1 MLAILDESLPS
12 ELEQGGA
19 AAYAV
24 LSALAICAQA
34 AREGTHILFASR
46 SVYQR
51 LRAYHD
57 QLDRRT
63 TAVLLRAEERLTQL
77 GQMRDFVERALRVSV
92 LPPPSVPHR
101 ITNGKRV
108 ELVLPVG
115 LIDQHSSLL
124 AAPLLMVENL
134 NDRRC
139 YLKIAESVVRSDQM
153 PDLSWLHVVPL
164 RSDIQL
170 GGGSTLATLFSHV
183 NTQSERIGIA
193 IADSDAKYPGG
204 ANGDTATALHHAATA
219 APVSALLEHHVL
231 GVRTIENC
239 IPRAE
244 LRAIAAELDP
254 VQLYRFERLEAV
266 FASSPFWKVVPVKA
280 GIRCFEVGQ
289 ASAESQFWTALLGG
303 RTCTQGP
310 QCATKKRCSTY
321 KIPPVS
327 DQLLVR
333 AVSRHAYLSITR
345 QCMDGMADL
354 WRDLV
359 VLLYSFF
366 CGAERVTVL

>member
-19 AAYAV
+19 ATHAV

-57 QLDRRT
+57 QLDKRT

-77 GQMRDFVERALRVSV
+77 GQMRDFVERALRVAV
-92 LPPPSVPHR
+92 VPPPGLPHR

-124 AAPLLMVENL
+124 AAPVLMVENL
-134 NDRRC
+134 NDGRC
-139 YLKIAESVVRSDQM
+139 YLKIAESVVRSDQI
-153 PDLSWLHVVPL
+153 PELSWLHVVPL
-164 RSDIQL
+164 RSDIHL
-170 GGGSTLATLFSHV
+170 GGGNTLAALFSHV
-183 NTQSERIGIA
+183 KAQGERIGLA
-193 IADSDAKYPGG
+193 IADSDVRYPGG
-204 ANGDTATALHHAATA
+204 ANGATATALHHAATA
-219 APVSALLEHHVL
+219 APISALLEHHIL

-244 LRAIAAELDP
+244 LRAIAVEMDP
-254 VQLYRFERLEAV
+254 VQLYRFERQAAV
-266 FASSPFWKVVPVKA
+266 FGSSPFWRVVPVKA

-303 RTCTQGP
+303 RTCAQGP
-310 QCATKKRCSTY
+310 QCATKKSCSTY

-327 DQLLVR
+327 DQLLAR
-333 AVSRHAYLSITR
+333 AVSRPAHLTITR
-345 QCMDGMADL
+345 QCMDGMTEL

-359 VLLYSFF
+359 VLLYSLF

>member
-1 MLAILDESLPS
+1 MLAILDESLPL
-12 ELEQGGA
+12 ELEQGGGA
-19 AAYAV
+19 ANAV
-24 LSALAICAQA
+24 LSALTICAQA

-92 LPPPSVPHR
+92 VPPPSVPHR
-101 ITNGKRV
+101 IANGKRV
-108 ELVLPVG
+108 ELVLPVD

-124 AAPLLMVENL
+124 AAPVLMVENI
-134 NDRRC
+134 NDGRC
-139 YLKIAESVVRSDQM
+139 YLKIAASVVLSGQI
-153 PDLSWLHVVPL
+153 PELSWLHVVPL
-164 RSDIQL
+164 RSDIQP
-170 GGGSTLATLFSHV
+170 GGGNTLAALFSHV
-183 NTQSERIGIA
+183 KVQGERIGIA
-193 IADSDAKYPGG
+193 FADSDVRYPGG
-204 ANGDTATALHHAATA
+204 ANGATATALHDVATV
-219 APVSALLEHHVL
+219 APVSALLEHHVI

-254 VQLYRFERLEAV
+254 VQLYRFERQEAV

-289 ASAESQFWTALLGG
+289 ASSESQFWTALLGG
-303 RTCTQGP
+303 RTCAQGP

-327 DQLLVR
+327 DQLLAR
-333 AVSRHAYLSITR
+333 AVLKPADLTITR
-345 QCMDGMADL
+345 QCLDGMTEL

-359 VLLYSFF
+359 VLLYSIF
-366 CGAERVTVL
+366 CGGERVTVL